1 MRRGSRGL
9 DWVRSVARWE
19 WYLTTDGQQAGPRA
33 FSPLQNSTDFIH
45 VLPWVVWELYTREKR
60 QVVTFPS
67 MTNPD
72 IAEFTTFNPFI
83 NVSVP
88 LVDVLLNKKIN
99 YTIKKNVAL
108 VENLNSVLFHSQLVQ
123 AQRH

>member
-72 IAEFTTFNPFI
+72 IAEFTTFKPFI
-83 NVSVP
+83 NVSV
-88 LVDVLLNKKIN
+88 DVLLNEKIKIN
-99 YTIKKNVAL
+99 YRIKKKRC
-108 VENLNSVLFHSQLVQ
+108 SG
-123 AQRH
+123 